1 MDLLKYLEPMKNL
14 PERFSN
20 LAFWRGVRNLKD
32 CVVNAFEYVDIWGD
46 NIEKRLNPKLFSIV
60 FETAETDEMFQWSQ
74 TGANQFS
81 LFITKDTIGFTVQVD
96 PNISIVDVK
105 FFLSFNT
112 PTIPTI
118 PLIPSRTVHGN
129 GFSAILID
137 RTLNLNIAAEAIQS
151 RSYYNY
157 TGNSAPQ
164 TQMTLNALVTYY
176 YK

>member
-20 LAFWRGVRNLKD
+20 LAFWRGVRKLRD
-32 CVVNAFEYVDIWGD
+32 EVVNAFEYVDSWGK
-46 NIEKRLNPKLFSIV
+46 NIENQLNPKLFSTV
-60 FETAETDEMFQWSQ
+60 FTTTETDEMFQWLQ

-81 LFITKDTIGFTVQVD
+81 LFINKNTIGFTEQVD

-118 PLIPSRTVHGN
+118 PLIPSRTVIGN
-129 GFSAILID
+129 DFSAILIG
-137 RTLNLNIAAEAIQS
+137 RTLNLNIAAEAIDT

-164 TQMTLNALVTYY
+164 TQMTLNALVTYH
-176 YK
+176 K